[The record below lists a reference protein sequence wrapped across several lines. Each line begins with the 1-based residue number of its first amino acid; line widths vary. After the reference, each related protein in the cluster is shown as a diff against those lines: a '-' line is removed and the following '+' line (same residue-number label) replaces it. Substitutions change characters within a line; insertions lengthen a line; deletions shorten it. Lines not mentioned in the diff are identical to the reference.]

1 MANRYLYDSGGS
13 PPLFCFCTTFHV
25 AMTEETSIPNLIEI
39 KKYQNRRFYDTTNSR
54 HLSLEKIH
62 QLICQGHEIQ
72 VTDGKTGQDITNK
85 ILAQILLEYE
95 PMKLDFFSP
104 GLLTQVIRM
113 NDLILKDFYET
124 YFNQALKAFVSSK
137 DQFETLLRQSQSLPF
152 SNPMSG
158 DSESSNPFARWMT
171 MNPFAP
177 APSPA
182 KPPEPKST
190 EQVDEMEELRKQL
203 DELREMLKQK
213 PSP

>member
-1 MANRYLYDSGGS
+1 
-13 PPLFCFCTTFHV
+13 
-25 AMTEETSIPNLIEI
+25 MTEETSIPNLIEI

-62 QLICQGHEIQ
+62 QLICEGHEIR
-72 VTDGKTGQDITNK
+72 VTDGKSGQDITNK
-85 ILAQILLEYE
+85 ILMQILLEYE

-137 DQFETLLRQSQSLPF
+137 DQFDTLLRRSQSLPF
-152 SNPMSG
+152 ANPMSG
-158 DSESSNPFARWMT
+158 SSESNNPFARWMS

-177 APSPA
+177 MAGQAAESKSASPNLGN
-182 KPPEPKST
+182 
-190 EQVDEMEELRKQL
+190 EMEELRKQVA
-203 DELREMLKQK
+203 ELQEMLKKQ
-213 PSP
+213 SS

>member
-1 MANRYLYDSGGS
+1 
-13 PPLFCFCTTFHV
+13 
-25 AMTEETSIPNLIEI
+25 MTEETSIPNLIEI

-62 QLICQGHEIQ
+62 RLICQGHEIQ

-85 ILAQILLEYE
+85 ILTQILLEYE

-113 NDLILKDFYET
+113 NDLILKDFYES

-137 DQFETLLRQSQSLPF
+137 EQFETLLRQSQSLPF
-152 SNPMSG
+152 ANPMSG
-158 DSESSNPFARWMT
+158 ASEDSNPFARWMD

-177 APSPA
+177 TPSQA
-182 KPPEPKST
+182 KPPQPESTDKS
-190 EQVDEMEELRKQL
+190 DEMNELRKQL
-203 DELREMLKQK
+203 DELRELLKKQ
-213 PSP
+213 SS